1 MPYKSIEIRRL
12 NQKLQK
18 QKKRA
23 YMGCLPSSPP
33 KPVEPMNPFIYD
45 IMRFELLFDTIRMR
59 ELLSKKTNFNL
70 WMNKHLDILDE
81 IKSKHINEYKT
92 NIMKTLK
99 AYLATLNNIDN
110 I

>member
-23 YMGCLPSSPP
+23 YMDCLPLSPQ
-33 KPVEPMNPFIYD
+33 KPVEPINSFFHD
-45 IMRFELLFDTIRMR
+45 IRRFELLFDTIRMR

-70 WMNKHLDILDE
+70 WMNKHIDILDE
-81 IKSKHINEYKT
+81 LKSNHINEYKT
-92 NIMKTLK
+92 NVLK
-99 AYLATLNNIDN
+99 SLKSYLATINNVDN